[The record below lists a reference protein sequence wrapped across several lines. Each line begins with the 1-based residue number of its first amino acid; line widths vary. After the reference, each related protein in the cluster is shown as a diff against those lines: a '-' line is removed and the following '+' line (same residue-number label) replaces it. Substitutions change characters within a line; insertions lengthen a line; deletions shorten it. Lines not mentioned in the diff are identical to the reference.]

1 MARASGSGFSSTE
14 ELFTEFSSSLI
25 PPAEVA
31 VGLSLDGGSDDL
43 RDSEERGM

>member
-14 ELFTEFSSSLI
+14 ELFTEFSSSFI
-25 PPAEVA
+25 PPVVVA
-31 VGLSLDGGSDDL
+31 VDLSLEGGSEDL